1 MKNNY
6 IKEST
11 LVNIISGNIDNIE
24 ENDLVNLKSRIKEVE
39 KKIKEK
45 NKPKTIT
52 ISGDIH
58 TKLKKYCTTFNLNI
72 GELTERL
79 IIDELKKNDCV
90 IIDDREEK
98 EVKEDIEK
106 EISDR
111 WIKEMTRNKCLIK
124 SNVLLSSKSL
134 RFCGYSIIDGKPIYE
149 FIGEDMNHFK
159 IENNFDEMGVVFNIV
174 NKVEISKGILFNE
187 EINDVKFID

>member
-1 MKNNY
+1 M
-6 IKEST
+6 
-11 LVNIISGNIDNIE
+11 VNIISGNIDNIE
-24 ENDLVNLKSRIKEVE
+24 ENDLVSLKSRIKEVE
-39 KKIKEK
+39 KRIKEK

-58 TKLKKYCTTFNLNI
+58 AKVKKHCTTFNLNI
-72 GELTERL
+72 GEWTEK
-79 IIDELKKNDCV
+79 IILDELDKNC
-90 IIDDREEK
+90 IIVDDREEK
-98 EVKEDIEK
+98 EITKDLEK

-111 WIKEMTRNKCLIK
+111 WFKEMTINKYLIK

-134 RFCGYSIIDGKPIYE
+134 RFCGYSIADGNPIYE

-159 IENNFDEMGVVFNIV
+159 ISNDFDSMDINFTLV
-174 NKVEISKGILFNE
+174 KKSEISKGILFNE